1 MSAAK
6 TSRVGKGTVAP
17 AVRLARPAAP
27 QRPAVSW
34 WGDVWRR
41 FRRQRVSLVAA
52 VVLIAMVLLA
62 LAAPMVAPYDPA
74 EQFRRDGL
82 SAAGAP
88 LPPNARFWLGTD
100 GLGRDLLSRLLWGG
114 RISLTIGVSATA
126 IVMVTALAVGG
137 GAGFAGA
144 KTDFLLMRLVDLMIS
159 VPQLFVMLLL
169 VVVLQPGVWVVVL
182 VVSLFGWPYPARVF
196 RSQILSLKEA
206 DFVLAAR
213 SVGVGERRIYLR
225 HVLPHLLPLVTV
237 YFALSMPG
245 VIFAEASLSFLGLG
259 VPPPTPSWGS
269 MIQDGLQY
277 YRAAPWLVLFPG
289 LAITL
294 TVVSFN
300 LVASG
305 LREAMDPTQRGR

>member
-1 MSAAK
+1 MSAAEIGQA
-6 TSRVGKGTVAP
+6 VQPQAP
-17 AVRLARPAAP
+17 PRAGLAQRNT
-27 QRPAVSW
+27 QIRPAVSW

-41 FRRQRVSLVAA
+41 FRRQKLSLVAA
-52 VVLIAMVLLA
+52 IVLIAMAFLA
-62 LAAPMVAPYDPA
+62 LTAPIIAPYDPT
-74 EQFRRDGL
+74 EQFRREGL
-82 SAAGAP
+82 TAVGEP

-114 RISLTIGVSATA
+114 RISLAIGVSATA
-126 IVMVTALAVGG
+126 IVMATALVVGG
-137 GAGFAGA
+137 AAGFAGA

-159 VPQLFVMLLL
+159 IPQLFVMLLL
-169 VVVLQPGVWVVVL
+169 VVVLQPGAWVVVL
-182 VVSLFGWPYPARVF
+182 VVSLFGWPYPSRVF

-213 SVGVGERRIYLR
+213 SVGAPERRIFVR

-245 VIFAEASLSFLGLG
+245 VIFTEASLSFLGLG

-277 YRAAPWLVLFPG
+277 YRAAPWLVLYPG

-305 LREAMDPTQRGR
+305 LREAMDPAQRGR